1 MMSDKTPL
9 KECAISP
16 IFLWF
21 CEPLSRTPACTV
33 SDESENM
40 QSFAHRL
47 GGAVI
52 KDLQE
57 KETLG
62 HRTAKTTASVASGW
76 AGGFA
81 GAAAGNS
88 VGTLVGEIT
97 HQAST

>member
-1 MMSDKTPL
+1 
-9 KECAISP
+9 
-16 IFLWF
+16 
-21 CEPLSRTPACTV
+21 V

-57 KETLG
+57 KESLG

-88 VGTLVGEIT
+88 VGTIVGEIT
-97 HQAST
+97 HNNRVNLF